1 MYWKGLKHIVPKH
14 EIQHLA
20 GHPITQELK
29 EILRRYFNEKDIAKI
44 ERLGG
49 RVLISLTAPFDQRKK
64 GGGPK
69 IEIGEK
75 LIDQLRKLRDKPDGL
90 KEQLAPLSIKQL
102 RKLGNLVNH
111 PLRTKS
117 PRQELIE
124 ELVAYFHGE
133 EVWRRISGGS

>member
-1 MYWKGLKHIVPKH
+1 MPKH

-29 EILRRYFNEKDIAKI
+29 EILRRYFTDKDIAKI

-49 RVLISLTAPFDQRKK
+49 RVSISLTSPFDQRRK
-64 GGGPK
+64 GGGLK
-69 IEIGEK
+69 IEIGKK
-75 LIDQLRKLRDKPDGL
+75 LIDQLRELRDKPDEL
-90 KEQLAPLSIKQL
+90 KELLVPLSVKQL
-102 RKLGNLVNH
+102 RKLGNLVDH

-133 EVWRRISGGS
+133 EVWRRISRGS